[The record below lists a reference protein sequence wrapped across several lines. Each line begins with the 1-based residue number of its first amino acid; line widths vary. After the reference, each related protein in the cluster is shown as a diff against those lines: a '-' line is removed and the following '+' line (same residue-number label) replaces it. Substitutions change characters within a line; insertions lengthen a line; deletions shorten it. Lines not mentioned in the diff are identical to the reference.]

1 MKLRLTKTSK
11 IVFPIAIVLLSV
23 ALGFLVWRVNQ
34 PEKHL
39 AAVDTEAASTFCQ
52 DADLVLT
59 VSKHV
64 CGKNCF
70 SFSGDYEYQC
80 PPQQI
85 FTINVPKE
93 GTYDLKGVVGRG
105 HCDENGC
112 QCQNNEEF
120 YLKINGKVGINPVED
135 DITSSSPSLC
145 IETTIQQD
153 LGEFDLKEGSNT
165 VFMNTAAP
173 TCLSR
178 NQYPPN
184 SVNLYK
190 ICLYAESSCGDEVVD
205 IEAGEECDPPESSCT
220 VGGKS
225 GTCSNECTCD
235 VNPFCG
241 DGNLD
246 PNETCELG
254 DPTGSECTWTSCNQT
269 TCTCLAPGLNI
280 SKSVVESCNGE
291 GTQNPVSQL
300 TYTIKV
306 ENTGPG
312 IGSVLKI
319 EDVLD
324 SKVVSA
330 GITPS
335 GITTPGQ
342 YSNGVILWD
351 FSSSPLVVE
360 AGSSQ
365 TYTYTLS
372 VDKENFGLY
381 DNTVTLT
388 PTQGNALQAVA
399 SISADCEIVEPSVPQ
414 TGLFDT
420 TLGRISVG
428 FLLLL
433 VGGMVYNIP
442 NKAFIFKSKPVNYK
456 YRDRFEQKVAKK

>member
-23 ALGFLVWRVNQ
+23 ALGFLVWRVNIPQ
-34 PEKHL
+34 TVSPT
-39 AAVDTEAASTFCQ
+39 DSEASEYDSQCA
-52 DADLVLT
+52 DADYVFT
-59 VSKHV
+59 MNANV
-64 CGKNCF
+64 CSPGWHNPDG
-70 SFSGDYEYQC
+70 SC
-80 PPQQI
+80 PPSVTR
-85 FTINVPKE
+85 TINVPDIPE
-93 GTYDLKGVVGRG
+93 GTTARFNVEGVVIREEHPRNQPYENLYITVNGVRGRTTV
-105 HCDENGC
+105 DEQSGTAMSAHL
-112 QCQNNEEF
+112 EV
-120 YLKINGKVGINPVED
+120 LSPPADSGKVFTFKPSSNKVVVYSAVTED
-135 DITSSSPSLC
+135 TP
-145 IETTIQQD
+145 
-153 LGEFDLKEGSNT
+153 G
-165 VFMNTAAP
+165 
-173 TCLSR
+173 
-178 NQYPPN
+178 YPN
-184 SVNLYK
+184 SVFLAN
-190 ICLYAESSCGDEVVD
+190 ICLYSINECGDEIVELD
-205 IEAGEECDPPESSCT
+205 EECDPPGSSCT
-220 VGGKS
+220 VEGKS
-225 GTCSNECTCD
+225 ATCSDQCTCD

-241 DGNLD
+241 DRNLD
-246 PNETCELG
+246 PNETCELD
-254 DPTGSECTWTSCNQT
+254 DPTGSQCTWSSCNQT

>member
-23 ALGFLVWRVNQ
+23 ALGFLVWRVNIPQ
-34 PEKHL
+34 TVSPT
-39 AAVDTEAASTFCQ
+39 DSEASGYDSQCA
-52 DADLVLT
+52 DADYVFTMNVNVCAPLFYAQDT
-59 VSKHV
+59 CPNSTSK
-64 CGKNCF
+64 
-70 SFSGDYEYQC
+70 
-80 PPQQI
+80 
-85 FTINVPKE
+85 TINLSGIPE
-93 GTYDLKGVVGRG
+93 GTTARFNVKGVVVREAHEG
-105 HCDENGC
+105 
-112 QCQNNEEF
+112 QCQNNEDI
-120 YLKINGKVGINPVED
+120 YLKIGTIKGRTAKDTSTTANCDKTTVILENLSPNEGSFTFNSGSNKVGVYNAS
-135 DITSSSPSLC
+135 TSVKGDPS
-145 IETTIQQD
+145 
-153 LGEFDLKEGSNT
+153 
-165 VFMNTAAP
+165 
-173 TCLSR
+173 
-178 NQYPPN
+178 YPD
-184 SVNLYK
+184 SVYLAN
-190 ICLYAESSCGDEVVD
+190 ICLYSINECGDEIVELD
-205 IEAGEECDPPESSCT
+205 EECDPPGSSCT
-220 VGGKS
+220 VEGKS
-225 GTCSNECTCD
+225 ATCSDQCTCD

-246 PNETCELG
+246 PNETCELD
-254 DPTGSECTWTSCNQT
+254 DPTGSQCTWSSCNQT

-365 TYTYTLS
+365 IYTYTLS